1 MLEKIFGEVKGI
13 FNTITIID
21 MIISGLCILFG
32 IICFSAQTMNPI
44 IVAVITG
51 LLLIGNG
58 ISAIISYIRRGGIVL
73 FNLNMVF
80 GILLII
86 VGLVALFLNYH
97 LAIGLGIYLIVV
109 GAQKI
114 FYGIEFKKFSESSW
128 LVTLVIGILYMVIA
142 IILFFTSKDNVVA
155 VTGITLLGYGIINF
169 VNTLLLRRRSNHFI
183 A

>member
-1 MLEKIFGEVKGI
+1 MLEKIFGNVKGI

-21 MIISGLCILFG
+21 LIISAICVLFG
-32 IICFSAQTMNPI
+32 IICFSIQTMNPI
-44 IVAVITG
+44 VVAVITG

-58 ISAIISYIRRGGIVL
+58 VSSLISYIRRGGIVL
-73 FNLNMVF
+73 FNLNMIF

-114 FYGIEFKKFSESSW
+114 FYGIEFKKFNESSW
-128 LVTLVIGILYMVIA
+128 LVTLVIGILFMIIA
-142 IILFFTSKDNVVA
+142 IILFFTSKDNVVI
-155 VTGITLLGYGIINF
+155 VTGIALLGYGIINF
-169 VNTLLLRRRSNHFI
+169 VNIILLRRRSSYFI